1 MPEPQMILD
10 YASPRKRSKFRL
22 ASASLLESRWEG
34 ENLIIRE
41 WLAGQAGA
49 ILAIVLTFFMVGNLA
64 REGFAEWRRLHTLS
78 TAIIAGFFV
87 TGWLVLVPAII
98 QQTWRETI
106 LRIGDGAMKLSMGGP
121 FSRQHYLRQFDQVQ
135 AVRVI
140 STQVREGAPLL
151 AEIEILADNAP
162 PIRLFTD
169 HPEARLVLLSQEI
182 DQAVRGVA
190 PATVVPAPNAS
201 VDAWRKLRD
210 EDLPH

>member
-1 MPEPQMILD
+1 MSEQQIILD

-22 ASASLLESRWEG
+22 ASGSLLESRWEG

-49 ILAIVLTFFMVGNLA
+49 VVAIVATFFMVGNLA
-64 REGFAEWRRLHTLS
+64 LEGFVEWEHLNNLVV
-78 TAIIAGFFV
+78 AVIAAFFV
-87 TGWLVLVPAII
+87 AGWLTLVPAII
-98 QQTWRETI
+98 QQTWRETV

-121 FSRQHYLRQFDQVQ
+121 FSRQHYQRRFDQVQ

-140 STQVREGAPLL
+140 STQVRDGAPLL

-190 PATVVPAPNAS
+190 PGEVTPAPNAS
-201 VDAWRKLRD
+201 VDAWRKLRG